1 MQVELIELPPVW
13 VDQVLELEIGS
24 DVDGMLIDEMEEVAE
39 GAAYASELVLP
50 IVDATCY
57 SAL

>member
-1 MQVELIELPPVW
+1 M
-13 VDQVLELEIGS
+13 ELEIGS

-39 GAAYASELVLP
+39 GAGYASELVLP
-50 IVDATCY
+50 IVDATYY

>member
-1 MQVELIELPPVW
+1 MPVELIGLPPVW

-24 DVDGMLIDEMEEVAE
+24 DVDGMWIDEMEEVAE
-39 GAAYASELVLP
+39 GAGYVSELVLP
-50 IVDATCY
+50 IVDSKCY